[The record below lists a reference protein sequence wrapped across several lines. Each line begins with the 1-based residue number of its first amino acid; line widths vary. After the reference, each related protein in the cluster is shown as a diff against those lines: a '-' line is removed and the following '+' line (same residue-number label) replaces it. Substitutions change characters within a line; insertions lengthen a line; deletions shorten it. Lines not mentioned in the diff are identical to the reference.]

1 MINMKNN
8 AFNFIHI
15 KLFIPYSR
23 QYNPA
28 ESRCFVRYPYGLA
41 SFYGPVVIAV
51 LIIWGLFFSVARVI
65 MRAMAAKS
73 KQKGES
79 DLAMRRVSGVSVFLN
94 QIRS

>member
-1 MINMKNN
+1 MLYKYQI
-8 AFNFIHI
+8 AQSQLIIRHYDSADF
-15 KLFIPYSR
+15 
-23 QYNPA
+23 
-28 ESRCFVRYPYGLA
+28 RCFVRYPYGLA

-79 DLAMRRVSGVSVFLN
+79 DLAMRRVSGVIYVS
-94 QIRS
+94 